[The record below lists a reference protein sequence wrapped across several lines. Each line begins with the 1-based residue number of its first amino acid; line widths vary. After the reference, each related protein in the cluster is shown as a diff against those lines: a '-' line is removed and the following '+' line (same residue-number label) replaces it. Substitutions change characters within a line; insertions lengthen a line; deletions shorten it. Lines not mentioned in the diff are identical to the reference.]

1 MYNNV
6 EIDFFFVLGLLF
18 GNIFSVFIYLLL
30 YSFWKFL
37 VILVGLFWV
46 FRFVNCILLLV
57 SFDFDIWFNLKVN
70 MNYILDYYDDD
81 LLE

>member
-18 GNIFSVFIYLLL
+18 GNIFSVFIYELL

-37 VILVGLFWV
+37 VILVGLF
-46 FRFVNCILLLV
+46 
-57 SFDFDIWFNLKVN
+57 
-70 MNYILDYYDDD
+70 
-81 LLE
+81 